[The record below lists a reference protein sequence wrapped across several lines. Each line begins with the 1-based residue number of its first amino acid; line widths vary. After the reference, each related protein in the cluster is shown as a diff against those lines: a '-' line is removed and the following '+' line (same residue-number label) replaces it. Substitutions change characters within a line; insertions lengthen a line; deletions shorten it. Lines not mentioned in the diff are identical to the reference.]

1 MCGIRGDLL
10 IFDKITY
17 EQLNSTYNM
26 TNYDDK
32 KVNIDVKEF
41 KKLLNDYHDMVQRT
55 PYNDDGVYFLLSCIR
70 ESIKGCAFNKM
81 QLEKLSMWFDG
92 YTEKEIADKYEV
104 STVAIHYFLVRA
116 CKRIAGQLE
125 RKFKKC

>member
-17 EQLNSTYNM
+17 EQLNSTYRV

-32 KVNIDVKEF
+32 EVNVDVKEF

-55 PYNDDGVYFLLSCIR
+55 PYNDDGVYFLLNCIR

-81 QLEKLSMWFDG
+81 QLEKLNMWFDG

-116 CKRIAGQLE
+116 CKRIASQLE
-125 RKFKKC
+125 RMIKRC